1 MRRMKTYTFLST
13 VVTVFALATSAL
25 AVDGGS
31 SARQGSLFNGESGP
45 RLDTVYEG
53 GPHRFSI
60 GAYSLNQKRSITD
73 DGDFAADWSV
83 RHLMTYVGFDVQP
96 WLTIQ
101 GGIGQSDLSVEG
113 DSRDSDLEWM
123 GGAQV
128 RLLDY
133 MLLEPIIGDDTYWF
147 GLDSKFQYTSSKSE
161 GLRDD
166 LTWGEMFAS
175 LTLSL
180 TSRPERYG
188 FMDRISLFFG
198 PAVSLIRGKEGD
210 TDITEDQ
217 SFGFVGGL
225 QFVPTD
231 NLTFK
236 FEIQQFG
243 DMTIGGGVGL
253 HF

>member
-1 MRRMKTYTFLST
+1 MKTYTFLST

-53 GPHRFSI
+53 GPHLFSI
-60 GAYSLNQKRSITD
+60 GAYSLSQKRSVTD
-73 DGDFAADWSV
+73 DGDFDADWSV
-83 RHLMTYVGFDVQP
+83 RHLMTYVGFDVRP

-113 DSRDSDLEWM
+113 DSRDADLEWM

-161 GLRDD
+161 GFRDD
-166 LTWGEMFAS
+166 ITWGEMFAS

-210 TDITEDQ
+210 TDITEDK

-225 QFVPTD
+225 QFMPSD
-231 NLTFK
+231 NITLK
-236 FEIQQFG
+236 FEVQQFD